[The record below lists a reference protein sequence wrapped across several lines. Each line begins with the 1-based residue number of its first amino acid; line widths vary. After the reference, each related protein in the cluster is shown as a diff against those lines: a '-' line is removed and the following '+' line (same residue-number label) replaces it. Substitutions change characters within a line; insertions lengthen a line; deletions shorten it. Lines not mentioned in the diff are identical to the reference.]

1 MLPPPQRPTG
11 RRLPNASP
19 IRLVGGTVGGSV
31 ELSVIPLFYADDD
44 DDDVDYE
51 DSLIVDDSD
60 YDYDDDDSY
69 NYNDYVVVV
78 VVVVRIQ

>member
-44 DDDVDYE
+44 DDVDYE